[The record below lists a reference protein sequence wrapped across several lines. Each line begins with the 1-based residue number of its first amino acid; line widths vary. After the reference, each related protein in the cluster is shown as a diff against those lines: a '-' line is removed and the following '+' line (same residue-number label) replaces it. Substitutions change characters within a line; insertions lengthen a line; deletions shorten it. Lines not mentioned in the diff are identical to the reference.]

1 MKLTAAID
9 AYIEDMRLD
18 GRINSTATERD
29 YRGALMAHAEDVAN
43 RDPRYTNRD
52 DVKRT
57 LSRWDHPNS
66 RGKQR
71 SIFVSF
77 YDWLVEEGLR
87 PHNPA
92 RQTRRTKR
100 RASEVYRLTS
110 EETVALL
117 GATRGRRERRA
128 IWLGICAGLRN
139 AELRGLQGRH
149 FQRPGFIEV
158 TADIAKGK
166 RQRWVPVIA
175 QLDQVVDDIRRSV
188 KTHHF
193 VLPAQRWRN
202 PGVNRDMAD
211 KRDYQSSSNA
221 LRALVQRVG
230 RRAGIAAPLHPHLLR
245 HAYADHI
252 AKHAGVRNA
261 QALLGHATIPASAES
276 HRSVLVAVAHR
287 GAPWGCHTRTA

>member
-18 GRINSTATERD
+18 GWINSPATERD

-43 RDPRYTNRD
+43 RDPRYTSRE

-57 LSRWDHPNS
+57 LSRWAHPNS

-100 RASEVYRLTS
+100 RASAVYRLTS

-128 IWLGICAGLRN
+128 IWARGYALGSETLSFEGC
-139 AELRGLQGRH
+139 
-149 FQRPGFIEV
+149 
-158 TADIAKGK
+158 
-166 RQRWVPVIA
+166 
-175 QLDQVVDDIRRSV
+175 
-188 KTHHF
+188 
-193 VLPAQRWRN
+193 
-202 PGVNRDMAD
+202 
-211 KRDYQSSSNA
+211 
-221 LRALVQRVG
+221 
-230 RRAGIAAPLHPHLLR
+230 RAGTSTDRASSGKPILPR
-245 HAYADHI
+245 AD
-252 AKHAGVRNA
+252 GSGGS
-261 QALLGHATIPASAES
+261 QS
-276 HRSVLVAVAHR
+276 
-287 GAPWGCHTRTA
+287 

>member
-1 MKLTAAID
+1 
-9 AYIEDMRLD
+9 MRLQ
-18 GRINSTATERD
+18 GRINSPATERD
-29 YRGALMAHAEDVAN
+29 YRGALKAHAEDVAN
-43 RDPRYTNRD
+43 RDPRYTNRE

-57 LSRWDHPNS
+57 LSRWPHPNS

-92 RQTRRTKR
+92 RQTRRPKR
-100 RASEVYRLTS
+100 RASDIYRLTS
-110 EETVALL
+110 DETVALL
-117 GATRGRRERRA
+117 GATRDRRERRA

-149 FQRPGFIEV
+149 FQRPGFV
-158 TADIAKGK
+158 WVSADIAKGK
-166 RQRWVPVIA
+166 RERWVPVVA
-175 QLDQVVDDIRRSV
+175 QLDQVVEDIRLNV
-188 KTHHF
+188 QAHHF
-193 VLPAQRWRN
+193 VLPAQRWRD

-221 LRALVQRVG
+221 LRQLVQRVG
-230 RRAGIAAPLHPHLLR
+230 RRAGIAAPIHPHLLR

-261 QALLGHATIPASAES
+261 QALLGHATISTTEIY
-276 HRSVLVAVAHR
+276 L
-287 GAPWGCHTRTA
+287 GAPTPDN

>member
-1 MKLTAAID
+1 
-9 AYIEDMRLD
+9 
-18 GRINSTATERD
+18 
-29 YRGALMAHAEDVAN
+29 MAHAEDVAN
-43 RDPRYTNRD
+43 RDPRYTSRD

-57 LSRWDHPNS
+57 LARWPHPNS

-92 RQTRRTKR
+92 RQTRRPKR
-100 RASEVYRLTS
+100 RASEIYRLTS
-110 EETVALL
+110 EETVAML
-117 GATRGRRERRA
+117 GATRDRRERRA

-149 FQRPGFIEV
+149 FQRPGFIWV
-158 TADIAKGK
+158 SADIAKGK
-166 RQRWVPVIA
+166 RERRVPVVA
-175 QLDQVVDDIRRSV
+175 QLDQVVEEIRRTV
-188 KTHHF
+188 QVNHF
-193 VLPAQRWRN
+193 VLPAQRWRD

-221 LRALVQRVG
+221 LRQLVRRVG

-261 QALLGHATIPASAES
+261 QALLGHATISTTEIYLGAPTPDELRRAVEGFSFGALAERLFYPPA
-276 HRSVLVAVAHR
+276 LR
-287 GAPWGCHTRTA
+287 GANPVEATTGIEPV